1 MRIISCLPQR
11 AEAVNIYDA
20 GLVLLLLWLGVVL
33 ANESP
38 PCAAEGARFHDPV
51 GHLTPQI
58 ERTVQRWVT

>member
-1 MRIISCLPQR
+1 MRIISCLLQR
-11 AEAVNIYDA
+11 AETVNIYDA

-38 PCAAEGARFHDPV
+38 PYARFHDPV
-51 GHLTPQI
+51 GHLTPHI